1 MISTWL
7 VLNNLFLFLCTS
19 MYLGT
24 GWSLVLFSFPIASK
38 LTPDTYYNQFVP
50 QVQAATKFFT
60 VMTTLMLAAGV
71 VMLVAEPE
79 PVYRWYPIIVLAGVV
94 AATALTVI
102 FILPDNKRM
111 KEGIKDNAELHA
123 LLDRWMGRNRI
134 RVSLW
139 TIQWLAMA
147 LWFGGKILHRI

>member
-1 MISTWL
+1 
-7 VLNNLFLFLCTS
+7 

-24 GWSLVLFSFPIASK
+24 GWSLVLFSFPIAAK

-79 PVYRWYPIIVLAGVV
+79 PVYRWYPIIVLAEIPLQAGADLERDGARVGNGSRVV
-94 AATALTVI
+94 MRTADCSASRAFRRSSQSMT
-102 FILPDNKRM
+102 
-111 KEGIKDNAELHA
+111 H
-123 LLDRWMGRNRI
+123 
-134 RVSLW
+134 
-139 TIQWLAMA
+139 
-147 LWFGGKILHRI
+147 